1 MFLYSAQQKIVKT
14 MSFHLVANIY
24 CLEITVKSFQIKVIF
39 AFEVK
44 VWSCVFHISVVYK
57 DTKYAWYTILN
68 C

>member
-44 VWSCVFHISVVYK
+44 V
-57 DTKYAWYTILN
+57 
-68 C
+68 